1 MLKAGVYDP
10 YLDTLGGG
18 ERYCLSVVEVLLKNN
33 YNVDIFWSGDQDILP
48 KAEKRFGL
56 ELSAANLVPDIFQE
70 HPHQI
75 ECVENQEIL
84 SSIASRRFTSD
95 DRITKIKKIV
105 NKIKITRQYDVF
117 FYISDWSIPF
127 LFSHNNLLHIQLP
140 LAKSIPLSQKII
152 NKIKLYNYNK
162 ILCNSEFTLNV
173 AKPRLGSKCTV
184 LYPPVD
190 TKQFNPSG
198 PKENIILSVGRF
210 DTLFNSK
217 KQEVLIEAFKKMYD
231 QKNILGWK
239 LVLAGG
245 VLNHMEENSFLI
257 RLKEMASGY
266 PIEFQ
271 INPDFTI
278 LKSIYESSKIYW
290 HAAGYNVD
298 EDLHPENTE
307 HFGIA
312 PVEAMASGAVPIL
325 VKKGGLGEI
334 VTDGVSGY
342 LWNTTE
348 ELVAKT
354 QLLIGSPETMSQIS
368 QKSIEVASKYS
379 KESFENNFKSI
390 LNI

>member
-1 MLKAGVYDP
+1 MLKAGIYDP

-33 YNVDIFWSGDQDILP
+33 YNVDIFWSGDQEILP
-48 KAEKRFGL
+48 KAERRFGL
-56 ELSAANLVPDIFQE
+56 ELSGANLVPDIFQE

-75 ECVENQEIL
+75 ESVENQEIL
-84 SSIASRRFTSD
+84 SSIASRRFTTD

-105 NKIKITRQYDVF
+105 NKIKITQQYDVF

-127 LFSHNNLLHIQLP
+127 LFSRNNLLHIQLP
-140 LAKSIPLSQKII
+140 LAKSIPLPQKII

-162 ILCNSEFTLNV
+162 ILCNSEFTMNV
-173 AKPRLGSKCTV
+173 AAPRLGSKCTV

-190 TKQFNPSG
+190 TKQFNPNG
-198 PKENIILSVGRF
+198 TKENIILSVGRF

-217 KQEVLIEAFKKMYD
+217 RQEVLIEAFKKMYD

-257 RLKEMASGY
+257 RLKEMGSGY

-290 HAAGYNVD
+290 HATGYNVD
-298 EDLHPENTE
+298 QELHPENTE

-325 VKKGGLGEI
+325 VDKGGLGEI
-334 VTDGVSGY
+334 VTDGISGY

-354 QLLIGSPETMSQIS
+354 QLLIGSPQTMLQIS
-368 QKSIEVASKYS
+368 QKSIEIASKYS
-379 KESFENNFKSI
+379 KESFETNFKSI